1 MHLDLPRTSLMTLT
15 AAMRPWAIACLV
27 IALPLCGDASA
38 VAALM
43 GARHFHSNA
52 AVAKAEVAVAVTDMR
67 APLKPARRP
76 LFVHAATVTAAH
88 PHAHAHNDLQRHHHE
103 VVSPNTVFVD
113 VSTSAGAARAE
124 LDESS
129 SKASASFLTLFFLP
143 QASWPNS
150 AVALTSPWVEA
161 PRWSLQS
168 AQPLALRRPPKA

>member
-1 MHLDLPRTSLMTLT
+1 MHLDLPSTSLMTLT
-15 AAMRPWAIACLV
+15 AAMRRWAIACLV

-88 PHAHAHNDLQRHHHE
+88 PHAHAHAHNDLQRHHHE
-103 VVSPNTVFVD
+103 VVSPNTFFVD

-124 LDESS
+124 LDASS
-129 SKASASFLTLFFLP
+129 SKASASFLTLFFCRKLLGP
-143 QASWPNS
+143 T
-150 AVALTSPWVEA
+150 V
-161 PRWSLQS
+161 RW
-168 AQPLALRRPPKA
+168 R